1 MRSALAISEPPRRSS
16 RLVFSKAKDAKRSNT
31 ALEAGPTSS
40 AIGHSVSSTTTP
52 LEIDGV
58 SSDTSTSPLS
68 SPPDSPLHESSST
81 DIDGTVCPLC
91 NQRLDD
97 ELKKRVM
104 SESGRLNFRRQEEIC
119 KQHRIRSGR
128 EEWKKRGYPEIDWK
142 RLSTNRIPSFYPKL
156 EDILQGRTRSVYRER
171 LEARIKTGKNRT
183 LKQRMMIKGGG
194 KEEAEE
200 EALLMMMMTT
210 GYYGP
215 RGGQLFEEMILS
227 RFSGLIRQL
236 AGRDPI
242 MASRGVSEYVQ
253 GVLVPELATSLIM
266 EDMSVD
272 SEEARRIMRE
282 SAEMGEL
289 INDEQG

>member
-1 MRSALAISEPPRRSS
+1 
-16 RLVFSKAKDAKRSNT
+16 
-31 ALEAGPTSS
+31 
-40 AIGHSVSSTTTP
+40 
-52 LEIDGV
+52 
-58 SSDTSTSPLS
+58 
-68 SPPDSPLHESSST
+68 
-81 DIDGTVCPLC
+81 
-91 NQRLDD
+91 
-97 ELKKRVM
+97 
-104 SESGRLNFRRQEEIC
+104 
-119 KQHRIRSGR
+119 
-128 EEWKKRGYPEIDWK
+128 
-142 RLSTNRIPSFYPKL
+142 
-156 EDILQGRTRSVYRER
+156 
-171 LEARIKTGKNRT
+171 
-183 LKQRMMIKGGG
+183 MIKGGG